1 MKKIMLTQAES
12 QRTLFL
18 KHDNSFGSSR
28 LGEYQIDPK

>member
-1 MKKIMLTQAES
+1 MNPSREPKNTIS
-12 QRTLFL
+12 